1 VTYVLKKILVL
12 IAAFLTMMLTLSI
25 IPHAIAV
32 PMIIYGDTSDGWVTD
47 TGGINTGFIGLRIGD
62 NYDPTS
68 GDNYPHHGLFKF
80 ALAGVSGDISSAR
93 LCLYLF
99 SSTHNGGSDNTDPL
113 TNPGL
118 GDCYIRHIADYG
130 TIDGTDFDSP
140 SIGNDPGVF
149 IPGTGGG
156 STPNIG
162 YICIDVTAAMQDDL
176 DNGRSFSTFL
186 IKLSVDTDNDD
197 LVDEW
202 NFYSADRS
210 GTEYDPYIEYELE
223 GLTVGGI
230 VSPVN
235 RLLVLGPYL
244 TLAVLI
250 VAISTV
256 FIIKKHKI

>member
-1 VTYVLKKILVL
+1 MKKICVL
-12 IAAFLTMMLTLSI
+12 IAAFLTIVLTFST

-32 PMIIYGDTSDGWVTD
+32 PIIIYGDTSDGWVTD
-47 TGGINTGFIGLRIGD
+47 TGGINALFIGLRIGD
-62 NYDPTS
+62 NYDPSS
-68 GDNYPHHGLFKF
+68 GDNYPHHGLLKF
-80 ALAGVSGDISSAR
+80 TLTGVSGDMSSAR

-99 SSTHNGGSDNTDPL
+99 SSTHNGGYDNTDPL

-130 TIDGTDFDSP
+130 TVDGTDFDSP
-140 SIGNDPGVF
+140 SIGNDPRVF

-162 YICIDVTAAMQDDL
+162 YMCIDVTAAMQDDL

-186 IKLSVDTDNDD
+186 IKLSVDTDDDD

-210 GTEYDPYIEYELE
+210 GIDYDPYVEYELE

-230 VSPVN
+230 VSPIN
-235 RLLVLGPYL
+235 KLVVLTPYL
-244 TLAVLI
+244 ALAGLI
-250 VAISTV
+250 AVVSTV
-256 FIIKKHKI
+256 FVIRRRKA